1 MATSIPQLL
10 LSYLHGYQHTT
21 ATIQLPAFLPAYHSY
36 YSATCMATSIPL
48 LLFSYMHAW
57 LPAYHH
63 SYYSATYMATS
74 IPQLLFSYLHA
85 TSNPAYYHGYYSATC
100 MATSI
105 PQLLFSYLLC
115 YQHTTATIQLPVWLP
130 AYHSYYLATCM
141 ATSIPQL
148 LLSYLHTTA
157 TIQRP
162 ALLPAYH
169 SYYSATCMATSMLE
183 SCDQQSDWTITP
195 SFPGWE
201 LFPNWNNNTNYCQKS
216 VTNVAVCSSLGEV
229 KVNVCKL

>member
-1 MATSIPQLL
+1 
-10 LSYLHGYQHTT
+10 
-21 ATIQLPAFLPAYHSY
+21 
-36 YSATCMATSIPL
+36 
-48 LLFSYMHAW
+48 
-57 LPAYHH
+57 
-63 SYYSATYMATS
+63 MATS

-85 TSNPAYYHGYYSATC
+85 TSNPAYYHGYYSANC

-148 LLSYLHTTA
+148 LFSYLHTTA
-157 TIQRP
+157 TIQRPALLPAYHSYYSATCMATSIPQLLFSYLHGYQHITTNTIQRP